1 MIGELSPLHWMV
13 VIGVFMLLFG
23 AKRMPDAARSL
34 GRSMR
39 ILKAELGAEDA
50 TAPAATASA
59 ATTSPAAVPARAHTA
74 PTYTAPTYTAP
85 TVAAPPATATTAA
98 HPEPTTA

>member
-13 VIGVFMLLFG
+13 VIGAFMLLFG

-39 ILKAELGAEDA
+39 ILKAELGADDA
-50 TAPAATASA
+50 TAPAAT
-59 ATTSPAAVPARAHTA
+59 TTPAAVPAPARTAPTHTA
-74 PTYTAPTYTAP
+74 PTYTAPA
-85 TVAAPPATATTAA
+85 VAGPPAATTAA